1 MYMQGMAASVTTAN
15 KLKAVAI
22 HDFDPSQSDGIL
34 TKDYLENAPHTQ
46 AQLPFHKGQCFEI
59 LTKNV
64 KSWWL
69 YVRCVSTEKEGFIPS
84 ICVVPLREDLD
95 NEK

>member
-1 MYMQGMAASVTTAN
+1 MQGMAASVTTA
-15 KLKAVAI
+15 KKVHVRVVAI
-22 HDFDPSQSDGIL
+22 LDFDPSKANGIL
-34 TKDYLENAPHTQ
+34 TQECHEYAPVVH
-46 AQLPFHKGQCFEI
+46 AQLPLCKGQCFEI

-69 YVRCVSTEKEGFIPS
+69 YVRCVSSEKEGFIPS